1 MCQPPERRPPQTTNH
16 DQAAWPTQMPL
27 TAVRW
32 YRMAINSIHLGTT
45 MTRWLTTPGAPP
57 PISLAPSLEAAAN
70 MIFYL
75 SAEAETGYPPGVIM
89 KATPPRQFNINS
101 PAMVMLRFAIDP
113 YWACHAFAAVF
124 LALLYDRGAIDGQSH
139 LLTLTSGHPSINSTD
154 DLNIREWHGRPT
166 APPRQISLL
175 LRLEYLAA
183 SIFDTICGPSIIHPA
198 AHYRKIVQ
206 NVVQCL
212 TSTSYNPQGESCTTG
227 SSDVEG
233 IFTSLLDGGFDWT
246 VCGCPPIVRLE

>member
-1 MCQPPERRPPQTTNH
+1 MV
-16 DQAAWPTQMPL
+16 DQAAYPTQMPL

-32 YRMAINSIHLGTT
+32 YRMAINSIHLGNT
-45 MTRWLTTPGAPP
+45 MTRWLTTAGAPP
-57 PISLAPSLEAAAN
+57 PISLAPSLGAAAN

-75 SAEAETGYPPGVIM
+75 SAEAETGYPPDVLM
-89 KATPPRQFNINS
+89 RAAPPRQFNINA

-139 LLTLTSGHPSINSTD
+139 LLVLISGCHSMSFTD
-154 DLNIREWHGRPT
+154 DLNIRDWHGRPT
-166 APPRQISLL
+166 VPPRQLSLL
-175 LRLEYLAA
+175 MRLEYLAA
-183 SIFDTICGPSIIHPA
+183 NIFDTICGPSIIHPA

-212 TSTSYNPQGESCTTG
+212 TSNAYNPQGESYATG

-246 VCGCPPIVRLE
+246 VCKFPQLFTSFFF